1 MKTITT
7 KLGGPMAMPD
17 LQEWFNTAAGAVV
30 GAVASF
36 LALRRKFSKDSA
48 EIAQDQLN
56 TSWLKTLLSER
67 DMAMASAKDA
77 WSQRTEDAK
86 RIAKLETIL
95 EARESEMKQL
105 KDQLFAFRVELRRL
119 NDKIKQLDPNHDAML
134 LVPDDDDDEPTIPGP
149 RSAP

>member
-1 MKTITT
+1 MNTNT
-7 KLGGPMAMPD
+7 KGGAMAMPD
-17 LQEWFNTAAGAVV
+17 FQEWINTVS
-30 GAVASF
+30 GAVAGAIGSF
-36 LALRRKFSKDSA
+36 LFLRRKFSKDSA

-56 TSWLKTLLSER
+56 TNWLKTLLAER

-119 NDKIKQLDPNHDAML
+119 NEKIKQLDPHHDAML
-134 LVPDDDDDEPTIPGP
+134 LPRDEDDDEPTIPGP